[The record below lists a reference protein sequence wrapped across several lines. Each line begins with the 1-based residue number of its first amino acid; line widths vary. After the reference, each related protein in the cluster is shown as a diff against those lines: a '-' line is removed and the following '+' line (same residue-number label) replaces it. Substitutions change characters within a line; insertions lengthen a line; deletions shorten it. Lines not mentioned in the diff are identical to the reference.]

1 MAGFT
6 TNNSIIGK
14 RGPMT
19 VRVFE
24 NPGDTGNEAPVL
36 LIPSIINRAYIFDM
50 PADNGETLVQTLQ
63 SAGHRVYIIDWGEPR
78 RLDADLDL
86 AAYSVKLIKVAMNA
100 VKRDSGADKVQLF
113 GYCLGGTFALIAGA
127 YKIPGIASIVA
138 LTTPVDFQHAGELER
153 LTAPGRLSVRDLLPG
168 YPVIPGPLLWTAFQS
183 LDPLGLTKKFRGF
196 LSRWRDKKFV
206 KRFVQL
212 ETWLSDSVDMTGKVV
227 LDIVEKLYQKN
238 ALINGQLR
246 IQGREIRLSEGK
258 VPVLN
263 LIASKDHLVP
273 ADSSLALKDHWGG
286 PVEDKIFAGGHLGI
300 AVGSKAPENMWSTVA
315 NWLQSSSSKSQERT
329 ACHV

>member
-6 TNNSIIGK
+6 TKNNVIGK

-19 VRVFE
+19 VRVFD
-24 NPGDTGNEAPVL
+24 NPNERGPQAPVL

-50 PADNGETLVQTLQ
+50 PSDNGETLVGALQ
-63 SAGHRVYIIDWGEPR
+63 SAGHSVYVIDWGEPR
-78 RLDADLDL
+78 RLDAGLDL
-86 AAYSVKLIKVAMNA
+86 ESYSVKLIKVAMDA
-100 VKRDSGADKVQLF
+100 VQRDSGATKIQLF

-127 YKIPGIASIVA
+127 YRLPGIASIVA
-138 LTTPVDFQHAGELER
+138 LTTPVDFSHAGELNR
-153 LTAPGRLSVRDLLPG
+153 LTAPEKLSVRDLMTG
-168 YPVIPGPLLWTAFQS
+168 FPVIPGPMLWTAFQS

-196 LSRWRDKKFV
+196 LSRCRDKKFV

-212 ETWLSDSVDMTGKVV
+212 ETWLSDSVDMTGKVI
-227 LDIVEKLYQKN
+227 LDIVEKLYQRN

-246 IQGREIRLSEGK
+246 MRGKTIQLEQGS

-273 ADSSLALKDHWGG
+273 AKSSLALKDYWGG
-286 PVEDKIFAGGHLGI
+286 PVEDKIFHGGHLGI
-300 AVGSKAPENMWSTVA
+300 AVGSKAPENMWSYA
-315 NWLQSSSSKSQERT
+315 AEWLSQTSSKSQERT
-329 ACHV
+329 TCHV